1 MKVIPNVDPALAK
14 ELSLKPEHRSLG
26 IVTSDCD
33 DVTYVALDEATKDA
47 DVTVVYGKKYV
58 CLGAANAS
66 TKLAGE
72 VIGIIVW
79 SESCRSQ

>member
-33 DVTYVALDEATKDA
+33 DVTYVEKSSFIQLLLNQ
-47 DVTVVYGKKYV
+47 YQIFS
-58 CLGAANAS
+58 CL
-66 TKLAGE
+66 TFF
-72 VIGIIVW
+72 
-79 SESCRSQ
+79 